1 MRRLVSDL
9 PRLAFIAAML
19 AGSALITA
27 TSLASLD
34 DENLSAFVMEKLP
47 VRFEA
52 AWFLALKVH
61 LVAAAFSLPACV
73 LLLTKALQRRLT
85 VHRWLGRV
93 TGGVVLLALVPSGA
107 VLSLEATGGL
117 PSTLGFLVSGGL
129 IAFFMTRGILAA
141 RRHHVQA
148 HRRATWHVLAQ
159 MSVAVS
165 SRVLLI
171 AFEAAGLEHEP
182 AYIAA
187 LWGPVVCSA
196 LAVEVLSRWTLTERT
211 PREVRP
217 AVTRPALAVAFA
229 RAGR

>member
-9 PRLAFIAAML
+9 PRLAFIAVML

-52 AWFLALKVH
+52 AWFFALKVH
-61 LVAAAFSLPACV
+61 LVAAAFALPACV

-85 VHRWLGRV
+85 LHRWLGRV
-93 TGGVVLLALVPSGA
+93 TGGVVLLALVPSGV

-117 PSTLGFLVSGGL
+117 PSTLGFLLSGGL
-129 IAFFMTRGILAA
+129 IAFFMTRGILEA

-165 SRVLLI
+165 SRVLLML
-171 AFEAAGLEHEP
+171 FEAAGLEHEP
-182 AYIAA
+182 AYVAA
-187 LWGPVVCSA
+187 LWGPVVLGA
-196 LAVEVLSRWTLTERT
+196 LAVEVSSRWTLTERT
-211 PREVRP
+211 LREARP
-217 AVTRPALAVAFA
+217 AVPRAALSVALARV
-229 RAGR
+229 GR